1 MYEVY
6 SDFDVTFKK
15 NQKTGDLNRK
25 RNLDSVRQS
34 IDLLLRTSFYERKWH
49 PEIGSAFP
57 STLFKQADGI
67 TITMLKETISNLLKT
82 YEPRINVNYVNVYQ
96 KDELSVAAGEITIE
110 INYSVINLG
119 QDTFYF
125 VVDRTR

>member
-6 SDFDVTFKK
+6 SDFDVTFRK

-34 IDLLLRTSFYERKWH
+34 IDLLLRTQFYDRKWH
-49 PEIGSAFP
+49 PEIGSTFP
-57 STLFKQADGI
+57 TTMFKQADNI
-67 TITMLKETISNLLKT
+67 TINLLKDTISNLLKT
-82 YEPRINVNYVNVYQ
+82 YEPRIILNYVNVYQ
-96 KDELSVAAGEITIE
+96 KNELSVSAGEITIE
-110 INYSVINLG
+110 INYIVRNIG

-125 VVDRTR
+125 VVDRSR